1 MARPC
6 KISIKIADGS
16 IYDTETTYGLYL
28 MDSDDLVIAPVKD
41 YEVQSYPESAAVEIY
56 PYTTKQTFD
65 YKVTL
70 LKFGDI
76 STVNTSVNAFY
87 DSLFEVSSGVDLRM
101 AKAITIYNVWK
112 GVQVTGYAKSTSAT
126 GNYPQLIEAEKAAY
140 TFDLVLQ
147 VADPTTLVPYNGT

>member
-76 STVNTSVNAFY
+76 STVNASVNAFY
-87 DSLFEVSSGVDLRM
+87 DSLFEVSTGLDLRR
-101 AKAITIYNVWK
+101 AKAITIYNHWK
-112 GVQVTGYAKSTSAT
+112 GVEVVGYAKSTNAT
-126 GNYPQLIEAEKAAY
+126 GNHPQLIEIEKAAY
-140 TFDLVLQ
+140 AFDLILQ